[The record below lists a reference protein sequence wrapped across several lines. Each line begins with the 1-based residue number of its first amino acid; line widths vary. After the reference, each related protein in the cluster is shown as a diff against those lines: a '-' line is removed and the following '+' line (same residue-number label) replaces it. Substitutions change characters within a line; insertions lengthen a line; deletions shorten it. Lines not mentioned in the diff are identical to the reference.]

1 MDILILGNGF
11 DLAHGLKTSYKD
23 FLDYCNPKKGLFEY
37 IVGDSSLRC
46 ICETNLWVKHFITR
60 QQELGN
66 TWIDLEKEIYNVI
79 LKLKKMSLF
88 RKQAD
93 VYQEYRRVLWIEKNN
108 TNFNFLDIEKNLRE
122 PYYDEKLSKTGIEE
136 VYKSYIFNFY
146 IENCKDL
153 IMLLY
158 KHLRV
163 FTQLFQRYIIEIILP
178 EADKLNKYDFL
189 LQKQGSAIHVLSFN
203 YTDTYERLYKL
214 KSIYADPK
222 SYHVYVHGKANS
234 NQDCN
239 LVLGTH
245 SFHNYLPNSMNEEI
259 PVDFNLFKKHNQRH
273 KYNTIE
279 AYQNF
284 LKELNPKGR
293 IVSPVFHIIGHSL
306 DKTDHSILKHVLLA
320 NKNSKINVYF
330 HDEEA
335 QERMIINIT
344 EIIGE
349 EEVMSKVRFIH
360 QHDEKRGIL
369 KLKEKSIVVANQT

>member
-1 MDILILGNGF
+1 
-11 DLAHGLKTSYKD
+11 
-23 FLDYCNPKKGLFEY
+23 
-37 IVGDSSLRC
+37 
-46 ICETNLWVKHFITR
+46 
-60 QQELGN
+60 
-66 TWIDLEKEIYNVI
+66 
-79 LKLKKMSLF
+79 
-88 RKQAD
+88 
-93 VYQEYRRVLWIEKNN
+93 
-108 TNFNFLDIEKNLRE
+108 
-122 PYYDEKLSKTGIEE
+122 
-136 VYKSYIFNFY
+136 
-146 IENCKDL
+146 
-153 IMLLY
+153 
-158 KHLRV
+158 
-163 FTQLFQRYIIEIILP
+163 
-178 EADKLNKYDFL
+178 
-189 LQKQGSAIHVLSFN
+189 
-203 YTDTYERLYKL
+203 
-214 KSIYADPK
+214 
-222 SYHVYVHGKANS
+222 
-234 NQDCN
+234 
-239 LVLGTH
+239 
-245 SFHNYLPNSMNEEI
+245 MNEEI

-335 QERMIINIT
+335 QERMINNIT